1 MDNELN
7 PLVFMVINMTIVF
20 AVLISLWVLI
30 KIIQLVDPTKAK
42 KKSPEPAK
50 AAAPAAAPAAAA
62 AAAPVASNNDEV
74 VAVIT
79 AAICAMGYSS
89 DQIASIR
96 PVKNVGWTAA
106 ARIAAVET
114 Y

>member
-1 MDNELN
+1 MSIN

-20 AVLISLWVLI
+20 AVLIAIWILI
-30 KIIQLVDPTKAK
+30 KIIQVVDPTKAK
-42 KKSPEPAK
+42 KKSPEPVK
-50 AAAPAAAPAAAA
+50 AAPAAAPV

-74 VAVIT
+74 I
-79 AAICAMGYSS
+79 AAIVAAVVAMGYSS

-96 PVKNVGWTAA
+96 PVKNAGWTSA

-114 Y
+114 F